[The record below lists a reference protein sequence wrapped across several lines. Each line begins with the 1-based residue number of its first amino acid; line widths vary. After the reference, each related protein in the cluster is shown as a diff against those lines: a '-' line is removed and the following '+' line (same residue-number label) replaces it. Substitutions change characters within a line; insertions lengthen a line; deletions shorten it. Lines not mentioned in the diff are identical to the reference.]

1 MKGKGYFSLRGKGWT
16 IGFLV
21 IVITAGMGSGCRQ
34 FFTTS
39 LAPWAARD
47 PATLIPT
54 VTAANVGDLAQQTA
68 DNPDLAAALLD
79 SIAAA
84 IPGASPEDAAALQ
97 AAALDVA
104 ANASGVTTALYGTLS
119 TIDVNNIQNIDQ
131 NALLDTISATLAGL
145 DTLQSVAA
153 TLADII
159 PYSVS
164 GTSITLDADFV
175 AAATPE
181 DLVAA
186 AIVLVAAEAQASEN
200 VQGYIST
207 FNPSSPSDNA
217 AIAVALVNAAV
228 SSGGTGDLLDTFIDL
243 FNLQSNP

>member
-1 MKGKGYFSLRGKGWT
+1 MKGKGNFPLHGKGWT

-21 IVITAGMGSGCRQ
+21 IGITVGVASGCRQ

-54 VTAANVGDLAQQTA
+54 VTAANVGKLAQQTA

-79 SIAAA
+79 SIAQA
-84 IPGASPEDAAALQ
+84 IPGASPGDAAALQ
-97 AAALDVA
+97 AAALGVA

-119 TIDVNNIQNIDQ
+119 TIDINNLQNIDQ
-131 NALLDTISATLAGL
+131 SALLNTVSAALAGL
-145 DTLQSVAA
+145 DNLQSVAE

-159 PYSVS
+159 PYS
-164 GTSITLDADFV
+164 GGTLDADFL

-186 AIVLVAAEAQASEN
+186 AIVLIAAEAQASGN
-200 VQGYIST
+200 VQDYISNFDPNNT
-207 FNPSSPSDNA
+207 SGNA
-217 AIAVALVNAAV
+217 AIAVALVNAAA
-228 SSGGTGDLLDTFIDL
+228 SSGGTGDLLNTFIDL